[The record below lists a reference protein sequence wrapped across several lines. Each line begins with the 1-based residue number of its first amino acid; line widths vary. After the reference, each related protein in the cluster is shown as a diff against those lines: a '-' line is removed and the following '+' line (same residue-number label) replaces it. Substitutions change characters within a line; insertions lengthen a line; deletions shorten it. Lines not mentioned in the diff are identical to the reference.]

1 MARLLIAY
9 DASHE
14 SRRAV
19 RAAGAL
25 HPGAEAVVLNV
36 AESPARIA
44 PLGSAGVPIVGPGA
58 PPPPPEHIL
67 ESERQAESMAQET
80 AEEGV
85 REAQAAGLNAQP
97 ATAWGAGASTIV
109 QAILDAAEEHGA
121 DLVVVGS
128 RGRSGI
134 KAAFLGSV
142 SNGIVQ
148 QAQLP
153 VLVIPHGA

>member
-14 SRRAV
+14 ARRAI

-25 HPGAEAVVLNV
+25 HPGAEVVILNV
-36 AESPARIA
+36 AESPSRIA
-44 PLGSAGVPIVGPGA
+44 PLGTAGVPIAGPGA
-58 PPPPPEHIL
+58 PPPPPEHLI
-67 ESERQAESMAQET
+67 ESEQEAEREARET

-85 REAQAAGLNAQP
+85 REAQAMGLNAQP
-97 ATAWGAGASTIV
+97 ATGWGAGASTV
-109 QAILDAAEEHGA
+109 TQAILQSADEHGA

-142 SNGIVQ
+142 SNALVQ
-148 QAQLP
+148 QAHIP
-153 VLVIPHGA
+153 VLIVPHGA